1 MVLVLMRKQSTGK
14 TSVKKAALSTPVK
27 GVLPK
32 KNAKLETPHP
42 RRERQNTVQA
52 LVHDFR
58 IQGLDFPSYWI
69 GGKVYWDR
77 VQYLRDH
84 EAALKSAKLEL
95 PGEKQKY
102 LAIISPKHHVLWRL
116 TGLSKSG
123 VYSRKHVDTESKTTV
138 RGSIPQLRE
147 AYGSEN
153 VHLVGVDGALKLCR
167 TYNIPTEMHP
177 KQ

>member
-32 KNAKLETPHP
+32 KSAKLETPHP
-42 RRERQNTVQA
+42 RRERQNTVRA

-69 GGKVYWDR
+69 GGRVYWDR

-84 EAALKSAKLEL
+84 EAALKSAKLET
-95 PGEKQKY
+95 PGQAQQY

-138 RGSIPQLRE
+138 RGSIPQLKE

-153 VHLVGVDGALKLCR
+153 IHIVGVEGALKLCR